1 MKHLHAILGTSLFLV
16 GCGGGVEGTY
26 VGGDDSFL
34 KSMTFK
40 DDGKVDVVLING
52 VGGEGTFE
60 VDGDKVRVSAN
71 GNITEFAID
80 DDCLRGPLMAGTLC
94 KGDAAA
100 ASTSDASSGGASRSG
115 GGLAGSTFEVTGN
128 GGRMAFEFLNG
139 EAVRLVTNVPGA
151 GSNMSVEG
159 TYSTI
164 GDQVVITMQGQPET
178 FTLSGNTLSGDLDGD
193 RLVFQRK

>member
-1 MKHLHAILGTSLFLV
+1 MKNLLAVLGPVLFLA
-16 GCGGGVEGTY
+16 GCGGGVSGTY
-26 VGGDDSFL
+26 VGGDDSLL
-34 KSMTFK
+34 KSLTFK

-71 GNITEFAID
+71 GNVTEFAID
-80 DDCLRGPLMAGTLC
+80 DDCLKGPLMAGTLC
-94 KGDAAA
+94 KGG
-100 ASTSDASSGGASRSG
+100 ASSSSSGQASSGGG
-115 GGLAGSTFEVTGN
+115 GGLAGSTFEISGN

-139 EAVRLVTNVPGA
+139 ESVRLVTNVPGA
-151 GSNMSVEG
+151 GASGSVEG

-178 FTLSGNTLSGDLDGD
+178 FTLDGNTLSGELDGD

>member
-1 MKHLHAILGTSLFLV
+1 MRHLLSILAAALFIA

-34 KSMTFK
+34 QSMTFK
-40 DDGKVDVVLING
+40 DDNKVDVVLING
-52 VGGEGTFE
+52 IGGEGTFE
-60 VDGDKVRVSAN
+60 VDGDTVRVSAN
-71 GNITEFAID
+71 GSTTEFTID

-94 KGDAAA
+94 KGDAP
-100 ASTSDASSGGASRSG
+100 ASSSSDASSGGASRSG
-115 GGLAGSTFEVTGN
+115 GLAGSTFEVSGN

-151 GSNMSVEG
+151 GSHMSVEG